1 MVRVHRRAECSSSCE
16 GLNWG
21 RELDGRKLACF
32 LNLRATRSLAS
43 STHPHLHAFA
53 QPMIMV
59 SAAAST
65 QSPRPGTACSPA
77 RCPAAPPSARP
88 APAISHEQPPENV
101 RHPTE
106 LTRRG
111 SKNGARP
118 CNPPHQDSLPSV
130 GPCCISGERHE
141 SSPPHNCSRHP
152 VLGKGVGGSEE
163 EEEIHGTTLPRAV
176 SSTGDKRGSELRST
190 ADRTVVHQGLSFPHD
205 AELLAASMYPFR
217 LVCMIAG
224 YAIPQQDEL
233 GDGLKS
239 SLRAKLCL
247 LDK

>member
-43 STHPHLHAFA
+43 STHPHLQASA
-53 QPMIMV
+53 EPMILV
-59 SAAAST
+59 SEAAST

-88 APAISHEQPPENV
+88 PPAISHEQPPENV

-118 CNPPHQDSLPSV
+118 CNPPHQDSLPSLAPV
-130 GPCCISGERHE
+130 ASPERGMKAALPIIALVIQ
-141 SSPPHNCSRHP
+141 S
-152 VLGKGVGGSEE
+152 LG
-163 EEEIHGTTLPRAV
+163 RA
-176 SSTGDKRGSELRST
+176 
-190 ADRTVVHQGLSFPHD
+190 
-205 AELLAASMYPFR
+205 LAAAKRRKRYMATHFHTLSR
-217 LVCMIAG
+217 RR
-224 YAIPQQDEL
+224 AISEAL
-233 GDGLKS
+233 N
-239 SLRAKLCL
+239 
-247 LDK
+247 